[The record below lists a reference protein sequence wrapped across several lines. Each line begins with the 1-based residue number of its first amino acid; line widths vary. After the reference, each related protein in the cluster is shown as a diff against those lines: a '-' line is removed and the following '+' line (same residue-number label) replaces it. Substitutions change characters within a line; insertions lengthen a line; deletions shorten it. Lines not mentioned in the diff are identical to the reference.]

1 MKILWQDIF
10 TPRLPFTDKSQV
22 LWDGLVR
29 LADRVKSKETEI
41 TFAWLDKSSELNWY
55 PYLEMMNDLEI
66 IDRVL
71 KAEQEGYDAV
81 IVGCYCD
88 PGVRE
93 ARGLVDIP
101 VIALSEA
108 SMAVAQMLGARFAVV
123 TVWESYVPIMEKNL
137 RLYGWESRA
146 IAKQPVRYFNMD
158 WNKFIRAIEGDRD
171 GLLAEFEPVAL
182 SCIEDGADVIV
193 VGCGYLGP
201 VLTLLNY
208 HEIRGTKV
216 PVIDCGS
223 VGIAA
228 AEAMAGLH
236 RRTGMMPSRHVTSPY
251 PRPPAKKLAAIRERF
266 GFAAKGGSK

>member
-10 TPRLPFTDKSQV
+10 TPKLPFTDRSPV
-22 LWDGLVR
+22 LWGALAR
-29 LADRVKSKETEI
+29 LADQVKSKETEV
-41 TFAWLDKSSELNWY
+41 TFAWLNKSSELNWY

-66 IDRVL
+66 IDQVI
-71 KAEQEGYDAV
+71 KAEQKGYDAV
-81 IVGCYCD
+81 IVGCFCD

-93 ARGLVDIP
+93 ARGVVDIP

-108 SMAVAQMLGARFAVV
+108 SMAVAQMLGGRFAVV

-137 RLYGWESRA
+137 RTYAWESRA
-146 IAKQPVRYFNMD
+146 ISKQPVRYFNMD
-158 WNKFIRAIEGDRD
+158 WNKFIRAIEGDSKD
-171 GLLAEFEPVAL
+171 LLAEFEPVAL

-208 HEIRGTKV
+208 REIRETKV
-216 PVIDCGS
+216 PVVDCGS

-228 AEAMAGLH
+228 AEAMAALH
-236 RRTGMMPSRHVTSPY
+236 RRTGLLPSRHKTSPY

-266 GFAAKGGSK
+266 GFT